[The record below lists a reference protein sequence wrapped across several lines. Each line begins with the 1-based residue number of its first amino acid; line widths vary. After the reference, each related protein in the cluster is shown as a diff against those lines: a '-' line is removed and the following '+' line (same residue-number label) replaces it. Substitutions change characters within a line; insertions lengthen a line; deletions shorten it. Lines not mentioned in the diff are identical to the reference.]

1 MCQNGEWKVLQ
12 IMTTR
17 NAICTAPPW
26 AAGVASDVRYRW
38 DITNRV
44 YSKSAARQTNC
55 CHGYRDFYNLSQTV
69 RLAFIWFSS
78 MVSLEER
85 ERGGERESRCLCIVI
100 CDLLSPT
107 GTICLKPAISLLF
120 PPQCSEQEFWSSHT
134 LKTAAGMCVCASLMP
149 VIYLISCWWL
159 WDRPRRNLT
168 GTRVLFFL
176 KTRKLQEHSRG
187 IKTHIFLL
195 WTCGCLWLCGRYKM
209 KQGAKEMEN
218 DGRMMRKR
226 CRQVRGLI
234 PFLFMHLFF
243 C

>member
-12 IMTTR
+12 MMTTR

-44 YSKSAARQTNC
+44 YSKSAAWQINC

-69 RLAFIWFSS
+69 RLAFIWFPS
-78 MVSLEER
+78 MVSLGER
-85 ERGGERESRCLCIVI
+85 ERGREREQMFVHSDMWLTVPHRYN
-100 CDLLSPT
+100 LSQT
-107 GTICLKPAISLLF
+107 CYQSLI
-120 PPQCSEQEFWSSHT
+120 PPSVFWARVLVQSHT
-134 LKTAAGMCVCASLMP
+134 QTAAGMCVCASLMP

-209 KQGAKEMEN
+209 KQGAKEKEK
-218 DGRMMRKR
+218 DGRIMRKW